1 MARKITRATL
11 DELVKEMPPLT
22 EQEQRGCVGGGSGT
36 INDPYSESELDY
48 MLKSYSWSGGYVFF
62 NGTTTYVADDAVIYG
77 EGGRSGLEDF
87 YSLINSYVG
96 GAADGISSLQQGQYG
111 QVTSRF
117 ARYGGGAATA
127 LDVAV
132 LLSKGYANDYD
143 WREWAVAGGGLFGS
157 ILGGQ
162 LGMSLGGSLGAF
174 GGPGTALLGAFSG
187 SVGGSIIGADVMS
200 DLVYEVVY

>member
-117 ARYGGGAATA
+117 ARYGGGLQLLWMWLFYFLKATRMTMIGESG
-127 LDVAV
+127 LLQEAV
-132 LLSKGYANDYD
+132 CS
-143 WREWAVAGGGLFGS
+143 
-157 ILGGQ
+157 
-162 LGMSLGGSLGAF
+162 
-174 GGPGTALLGAFSG
+174 
-187 SVGGSIIGADVMS
+187 
-200 DLVYEVVY
+200 EVFLEVS